1 MQIVD
6 LNKESFKGQCVV
18 GLGNF
23 DGFHLGHQS
32 IFKNVKALAKLKGV
46 SSAILIFKHH
56 TKVALGKKEKRY
68 LTSFEDK
75 IAIAEKLGLDT
86 AFLLEFDNSFSK
98 QTPQEFIS
106 LILKEKMGVTGVVV
120 GENFLFGHKASGNI
134 QTLKDFE
141 KEFQYETIIA
151 NSVYYQDEMISST
164 RIRNALC
171 KKKLKTANACLGRF
185 YRIYGNVVHGKH
197 RGRKLGF
204 PTANIQLSDNYLL
217 PSSGVY
223 LTITSFDGKKFLSMT
238 SIGENITF
246 NERDY
251 KIESHLID
259 FNDNLYGEKIK
270 IEFVEFIRDNI
281 KFNSVEE
288 LIEQIKK
295 DVNYA
300 RKHEKN
306 LQKQSFL

>member
-1 MQIVD
+1 MNPV
-6 LNKESFKGQCVV
+6 F
-18 GLGNF
+18 F
-23 DGFHLGHQS
+23 
-32 IFKNVKALAKLKGV
+32 
-46 SSAILIFKHH
+46 
-56 TKVALGKKEKRY
+56 
-68 LTSFEDK
+68 
-75 IAIAEKLGLDT
+75 
-86 AFLLEFDNSFSK
+86 
-98 QTPQEFIS
+98 
-106 LILKEKMGVTGVVV
+106 
-120 GENFLFGHKASGNI
+120 
-134 QTLKDFE
+134 
-141 KEFQYETIIA
+141 
-151 NSVYYQDEMISST
+151 
-164 RIRNALC
+164 
-171 KKKLKTANACLGRF
+171 LGRF

-223 LTITSFDGKKFLSMT
+223 LTITSFEGKKFLSVT

-259 FNDNLYGEKIK
+259 FNSNLYGKKIK

-281 KFNSVEE
+281 KFNSIEG

-306 LQKQSFL
+306 LQE